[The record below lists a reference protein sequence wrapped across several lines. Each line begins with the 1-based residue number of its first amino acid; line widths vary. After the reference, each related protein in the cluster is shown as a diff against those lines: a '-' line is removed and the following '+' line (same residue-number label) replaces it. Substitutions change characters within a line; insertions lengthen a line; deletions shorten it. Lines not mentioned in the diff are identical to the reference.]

1 MFKYFVTSIL
11 VIVVAITG
19 ITLLY
24 EFVNSSYTSLIVPV
38 LITALS
44 AVCFVYLLYRVV
56 DKLVP

>member
-38 LITALS
+38 LITALAAS
-44 AVCFVYLLYRVV
+44 CFIYLLYRIV

>member
-24 EFVNSSYTSLIVPV
+24 EFVNSSYTSLIVPM
-38 LITALS
+38 LITAL
-44 AVCFVYLLYRVV
+44 AALCFIYLLYRIV
-56 DKLVP
+56 DRLVP